1 MIFAADL
8 PMPPSANNMFASV
21 LIKGK
26 QRRIISRDYK
36 AWRKLAAVTLIEQ
49 WEAADKPI
57 IGKPY
62 SVHIELNLNHQG
74 DIANR
79 EKAITDLLVATIPGF
94 PGDQWVNQMLIQ
106 RNRDIPAARVE
117 VMTVADQD
125 KLGAQSTEIDELYKG
140 HPQPPVDIRG
150 QVDLASFRPS
160 KEGA

>member
-1 MIFAADL
+1 
-8 PMPPSANNMFASV
+8 MPPSANMMFVNSPNA
-21 LIKGK
+21 KGK
-26 QRRIISRDYK
+26 GRFLSGAYK
-36 AWRKLAAVTLIEQ
+36 AWRKEAARVLLEQ
-49 WEAADKPI
+49 WNAADQPI
-57 IGKPY
+57 IDKPY

-117 VMTVADQD
+117 VMTIADCN
-125 KLGAQSTEIDELYKG
+125 LPSTTL
-140 HPQPPVDIRG
+140 
-150 QVDLASFRPS
+150 LAFRAS